1 LEELVPAAAVDTHNP
16 GLSMSALEHVIH
28 LLMAI
33 ILIVGGYQFYFL
45 VQRRHLGEPIEF
57 PSKIDDRIPF
67 RPEWVW
73 IYSGLYYPVILVLVF
88 TIKTFAQFSYTVFSF
103 ITLLIMQLAAFF
115 FFPVKIPQHW
125 REYDRDQSLSAR
137 FLGLVHSYDGLPN
150 SIPSMHV
157 SVSTLAAFHLQQNLL
172 AETGMYSLLAF
183 LFPLLIAISALF
195 TKQHYIVDLAP
206 GAFLGYVNFEIYLL
220 LRP

>member
-1 LEELVPAAAVDTHNP
+1 
-16 GLSMSALEHVIH
+16 MSVLDHVVH

-45 VQRRHLGEPIEF
+45 VQRSHLGEPIEF
-57 PSKIDDRIPF
+57 SSRIEDKIPF

-73 IYSGLYYPVILVLVF
+73 VYSGLYYPVILLLVF

-103 ITLLIMQLAAFF
+103 ITLLIMQLSVFF
-115 FFPVKIPQHW
+115 FFPVKIPQRW
-125 REYDRDQSLSAR
+125 REYDREQSLSAR

-157 SVSTLAAFHLQQNLL
+157 SVSTLAAFHLSHNLSIDNNAL
-172 AETGMYSLLAF
+172 SLLPF

-195 TKQHYIVDLAP
+195 TKQHYVVDLAP
-206 GAFLGYVNFEIYLL
+206 GAILGYVNYEIFVL

>member
-1 LEELVPAAAVDTHNP
+1 
-16 GLSMSALEHVIH
+16 MSLLDHVIH

-45 VQRRHLGEPIEF
+45 VQRSHLGEPIEF
-57 PSKIDDRIPF
+57 ASRIDDRIPF

-73 IYSGLYYPVILVLVF
+73 VYSGLYYPVILVLVF
-88 TIKTFAQFSYTVFSF
+88 TLKTFSQFSYTVFSF
-103 ITLLIMQLAAFF
+103 ITLLVMQLAAFF
-115 FFPVKIPQHW
+115 FFPVKIPERW
-125 REYDRDQSLSAR
+125 RDYDRGRSLSAR

-157 SVSTLAAFHLQQNLL
+157 SVSTLTAFHLYQNLSPE
-172 AETGMYSLLAF
+172 AGPYSLFAF

-195 TKQHYIVDLAP
+195 TKQHYVVDLAP
-206 GAFLGYVNFEIYLL
+206 GAVVGYVNYQIYALL
-220 LRP
+220 SP

>member
-1 LEELVPAAAVDTHNP
+1 
-16 GLSMSALEHVIH
+16 MSVLDHIVH
-28 LLMAI
+28 LLMAV

-45 VQRRHLGEPIEF
+45 VQRSHFGEPIEF
-57 PSKIDDRIPF
+57 ASRIEDKIPF

-73 IYSGLYYPVILVLVF
+73 VYSGLYYPVILLLVF

-103 ITLLIMQLAAFF
+103 ITLLVMQLFAFF
-115 FFPVKIPQHW
+115 FFPVKIPARW
-125 REYDRDQSLSAR
+125 RDYDRGRSLSAR

-157 SVSTLAAFHLQQNLL
+157 SVSTLAAFHLNQNLSVDNS
-172 AETGMYSLLAF
+172 AFSLLSF

-195 TKQHYIVDLAP
+195 TKQHYIVDLGP
-206 GAFLGYVNFEIYLL
+206 GAFLGYVNYKIYLL
-220 LRP
+220 LSP

>member
-1 LEELVPAAAVDTHNP
+1 
-16 GLSMSALEHVIH
+16 MSPLDHVVH

-57 PSKIDDRIPF
+57 ASKIDDRIPF
-67 RPEWVW
+67 RPGWVW
-73 IYSGLYYPVILVLVF
+73 VYSGLYYPIVLLLVF
-88 TIKTFAQFSYTVFSF
+88 TITTFAQFSYTVFSF

-115 FFPVKIPQHW
+115 FFPVKIPGRW
-125 REYDRDQSLSAR
+125 RDYDRRHSLSAR

-157 SVSTLAAFHLQQNLL
+157 SVSTLTAFHLHQNLSPE
-172 AETGMYSLLAF
+172 AGAYAQVAF

-195 TKQHYIVDLAP
+195 TKQHYVVDLAP
-206 GAFLGYVNFEIYLL
+206 GAVLGYVNFEVYLL

>member
-1 LEELVPAAAVDTHNP
+1 
-16 GLSMSALEHVIH
+16 MSLLDHVVH
-28 LLMAI
+28 LLIAI

-57 PSKIDDRIPF
+57 ASKIDDRIPF

-73 IYSGLYYPVILVLVF
+73 VYSGLYYPVILLLVF
-88 TIKTFAQFSYTVFSF
+88 TIRTFSQFSYTAFSF

-115 FFPVKIPQHW
+115 FFPVKIPERW
-125 REYDRDQSLSAR
+125 RNYDRGQSLSAR

-157 SVSTLAAFHLQQNLL
+157 SVSTLTAFHLHQNLTPE
-172 AETGMYSLLAF
+172 AGTYSLLTF
-183 LFPLLIAISALF
+183 LFPLLIAMSALF
-195 TKQHYIVDLAP
+195 TKQHYVVDLAP
-206 GAFLGYVNFEIYLL
+206 GAALGGVNYKIYLL
-220 LRP
+220 LNP